1 MSARLSVVKGDF
13 SDEYLDWRKLRN
25 ELETSGGDPYGVIVR
40 LGAVLKHRIWEQL
53 TDKKG
58 NTFSSFSQFVRD
70 PDKGL
75 GMATDELLKLVDV
88 QGETERRAIVS
99 KDAERVELF
108 TRVREQVRRAVQG
121 DLPASHKHGT
131 NQHSDDGEEGED
143 NSNCTP
149 HNYSSSG
156 LLSRLKRDHPD
167 LAQQVIDGNISATKA
182 AREAGIIT
190 PTVRLG
196 KPATVAAKLRDHYSK
211 EDLAELA
218 RLICE

>member
-13 SDEYLDWRKLRN
+13 SNEYLDWRKLRN

-40 LGAVLKHRIWEQL
+40 LDAVLEHRIWEQL
-53 TDKKG
+53 ADKKG
-58 NTFSSFSQFVRD
+58 NAFSSFSQFVRD

-99 KDAERVELF
+99 KDVERVELF
-108 TRVREQVRRAVQG
+108 TRVRGLVRRAIKD
-121 DLPASHKHGT
+121 DLPETGRHGGDRSKKG
-131 NQHSDDGEEGED
+131 NHS
-143 NSNCTP
+143 CTP
-149 HNYSSSG
+149 NMNADG
-156 LLSRLKRDHPD
+156 MLARLKRDRPD
-167 LAQQVIDGNISATKA
+167 LAQRVIGGELSATKA
-182 AREAGIIT
+182 AQIAGFRT
-190 PTVRLG
+190 PVVRLG
-196 KPATVAAKLRDHYSK
+196 KPATVAAKLRDHYSR

>member
-40 LGAVLKHRIWEQL
+40 LDAVLEHRIWEQL

-99 KDAERVELF
+99 KDAEQVELF
-108 TRVREQVRRAVQG
+108 TRVRDLVRRAIKD
-121 DLPASHKHGT
+121 DLPASGRRGGDMSKV
-131 NQHSDDGEEGED
+131 S
-143 NSNCTP
+143 NSP
-149 HNYSSSG
+149 SSSG
-156 LLSRLKRDHPD
+156 DRNRADSLLARLKRDHPH
-167 LAQQVIDGNISATKA
+167 LAQQVIDGELSATKA

>member
-40 LGAVLKHRIWEQL
+40 LDTVLKHRIWEQL

-58 NTFSSFSQFVRD
+58 NTFSSFSQFVCD

-88 QGETERRAIVS
+88 QGETERRAILK
-99 KDAERVELF
+99 KDAEQVELF
-108 TRVREQVRRAVQG
+108 TRVRDLVRRAIKD
-121 DLPASHKHGT
+121 DLPETGRHGGDRSKKG
-131 NQHSDDGEEGED
+131 NHSCYPNMNADGM
-143 NSNCTP
+143 
-149 HNYSSSG
+149 
-156 LLSRLKRDHPD
+156 LSRLKRDRPE
-167 LAQQVIDGNISATKA
+167 LAQRVIEGEISATKA
-182 AREAGIIT
+182 AQIAGFRT
-190 PTVRLG
+190 PVVRLG
-196 KPATVAAKLRDHYSK
+196 KPATVAAKLRDHYSR

>member
-40 LGAVLKHRIWEQL
+40 LDGVIKHRAWEQL

-58 NTFSSFSQFVRD
+58 NAFSSFSQFVRD

-99 KDAERVELF
+99 KDVEQVELF
-108 TRVREQVRRAVQG
+108 ARVRSLVRCAVRG
-121 DLPASHKHGT
+121 DLPASGKVGRPT
-131 NQHSDDGEEGED
+131 KEQEK
-143 NSNCTP
+143 NSNCSL

-156 LLSRLKRDHPD
+156 LLARLKRDHPD
-167 LAQQVIDGNISATKA
+167 LAQQVIDGELTATKA

-196 KPATVAAKLRDHYSK
+196 KPATVAAKLRDHYNK
-211 EDLAELA
+211 DDLAELA
-218 RLICE
+218 RLLCE